1 MKLTSDFH
9 TPPQRQTAQQSDLA
23 DDEINILALLATL
36 WRGKLWIVLAMV
48 CSVALAGYQAF
59 SAAVPIYT
67 AEATVAL
74 ENRQSSVSNL
84 EDVVSGLSTD
94 QGTINT
100 ELEVLISRTLLGRVV
115 NRLDLT
121 ADPDFNAALREDPG
135 FSLGSVIALVRTG
148 IKSLF
153 GNGDQPAPREKT
165 DEEIFNNAIDT
176 LKKMVSVSNPR
187 NSYIFAISAQT
198 TSPQKSAAIANT
210 LADVYIED
218 QLEVKFE
225 KTRQATEWLSIR
237 VAELQKT
244 VEKSAADL
252 KAFRA
257 SSELVSPEAL
267 EALNLQVKDRRTR
280 LGEVQ
285 SSRAILEGKL
295 AVLKQA
301 LESND
306 RTSLA
311 NAAADPAL
319 NRLLGEIKAGR
330 QGAED
335 SFDLRIRQLVQRIE
349 IDLGRAMAQERVLE
363 TSITEQEQQL
373 NAQSGEFVR
382 VEQLQREAE
391 ANRLLYEHFLTR
403 LKETT
408 VQEGIQQA
416 DSRLLS
422 AAIAPKQPSAP
433 KKAQILALGLFLGL
447 FVGCGGVLAREMTQN
462 TFRTAAELEEKTGF
476 AVMGQIPLIPGRSR
490 ADIIAYLRS
499 KPTSVASEAIR
510 NLRTSLLLSNV
521 DNPPKTIML
530 TSSLP
535 GEGKTTLSI
544 SLSLNLS
551 GMGKRVL
558 LVEGDIRRRVF
569 NQYFD
574 IHQKQGL
581 LSVIAGEAELE
592 DVVYKNEELGF
603 DILIGEKSSI
613 NAADLFSSERFHHFI
628 TQARDKYDVVIID
641 TPPVLVVPDA
651 RVIAQSVD
659 AILYSVLW
667 DKTTKSQ
674 VAEGLNQ
681 FSMLGLGVSGLVLD
695 HIDPKRMKRYGYGGK
710 YGSYYGA
717 YTKGYY
723 DN

>member
-1 MKLTSDFH
+1 MKLNSDFH
-9 TPPQRQTAQQSDLA
+9 TSPQRQAAQQSELA
-23 DDEINILALLATL
+23 DDEIDLLALLATL
-36 WRGKLWIVLAMV
+36 WRGKLWIVLAML
-48 CSVALAGYQAF
+48 CGLALAGYYAF

-135 FSLGSVIALVRTG
+135 FSLGSVITFARTG

-153 GNGDQPAPREKT
+153 GNGDQAAPREKT
-165 DEEIFNNAIDT
+165 EDETFNDTINA
-176 LKKMVSVSNPR
+176 LKNVVSVSNPR
-187 NSYIFAISAQT
+187 NSYIFSISAQT

-225 KTRQATEWLSIR
+225 KTRQATEWLSVR

-244 VEKSAADL
+244 VEKSAEAL

-257 SSELVSPEAL
+257 NSELVSPEAL

-285 SSRAILEGKL
+285 NSRAVLEGKL
-295 AVLKQA
+295 AALKHA

-306 RTSLA
+306 RSSIAALA
-311 NAAADPAL
+311 VDPAL
-319 NRLLGEIKAGR
+319 NRQLGEIKAGR

-335 SFDLRIRQLVQRIE
+335 SFDLRVRQLVQRVE
-349 IDLGRAMAQERVLE
+349 IDLGRAKAQERVLE
-363 TSITEQEQQL
+363 TSIAEHEQQL

-382 VEQLQREAE
+382 VEQLEREAE

-422 AAIAPKQPSAP
+422 PAIAPKAPSAP
-433 KKAQILALGLFLGL
+433 RKTRILALGLFLGL
-447 FVGCGGVLAREMTQN
+447 FAGCGGVLAREMTQN
-462 TFRTAAELEEKTGF
+462 TYRTAAELEEKTGF

-490 ADIIAYLRS
+490 ADIIAYLQS
-499 KPTSVASEAIR
+499 KPTSVASESIR

-521 DNPPKTIML
+521 DNPPRTIML

-574 IHQKQGL
+574 INQKQGL
-581 LSVIAGEAELE
+581 LSVISGETELE
-592 DVVYKNEELGF
+592 DVVYHNEDLGF

-613 NAADLFSSERFHHFI
+613 NAADLFSSERFHHFM
-628 TQARDKYDVVIID
+628 TQAREKYDVVIID

-651 RVIAQSVD
+651 RVIAKSVD

-681 FSMLGLGVSGLVLD
+681 LSMLGLGVSGLVLD